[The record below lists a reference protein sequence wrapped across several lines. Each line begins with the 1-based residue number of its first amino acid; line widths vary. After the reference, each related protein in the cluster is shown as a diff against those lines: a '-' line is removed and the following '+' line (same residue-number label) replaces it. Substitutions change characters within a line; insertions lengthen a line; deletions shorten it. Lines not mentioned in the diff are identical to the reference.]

1 MASRPGAGAVVWDAQ
16 VEFDHNVYIGQA
28 PAQLGAGDQVTAVSI
43 NADFRLPANSPA
55 INAGSTVLAP
65 VTDIRGVRR
74 DAQPDVGAFEAA

>member
-1 MASRPGAGAVVWDAQ
+1 MLQWSSNSVGPYSDLTGFRGSYT
-16 VEFDHNVYIGQA
+16 N
-28 PAQLGAGDQVTAVSI
+28 T
-43 NADFRLPANSPA
+43 DFTLPANSPA